1 MKLLIVSGMVF
12 GGIYAI
18 ASLGLVLTYV
28 SSRIFNFAQGAL
40 AFFVA
45 LLFYDLNTVKGWSAW
60 SAGLVSIGIVAPLLG
75 LVLWAVLFRRLS
87 SAPTTVQ
94 LVATIGLYVAIPP
107 IGKMLFVDTEPV
119 LPPGFFS
126 TPVPEVDVL
135 DVTLNANQIAVF
147 VSAVVVG
154 LALAALLRFTTLGLT
169 MRGVVD
175 HRELASVM
183 GINPA
188 AVTAVAWMLGTTM
201 AGLAGVLL
209 TPVLGLN
216 EVSFSVLL
224 ISSFAAVVV
233 GRLRSLTW
241 TFVGAIGLGLAQT
254 LVTKVLPDSGW
265 VARAAR
271 PSIPFVV
278 MLVFL
283 LVYGLIMHRRSAEA
297 PATTPL
303 LTRTP
308 EQLARSRRTQIV
320 TWTLLAAAALAV
332 PSLLTAF
339 WLGVVASGV
348 AVAIAMLS
356 FVLVTGEGGM
366 ISLCQISFAG
376 IGAMG
381 AAQLTEFH
389 GWPATL
395 AILVAAL
402 IAVPFG
408 MLVAVTGLRLGEL
421 YLALATLSFAV
432 LADSALFSIDRIDN
446 LHAGQPLPRPTLFG
460 FSFDSDVSFFYLA
473 LGVFVVGAV
482 LIANLRRSTT
492 GMTLAAIRSSEIA
505 ARTIGVRT
513 VRAKVATFAL
523 SAFIAGIG
531 GGLMASFS
539 GRATPGSFNALIGIV
554 WLAVAVTWGV
564 RSIVGALLAGVAF
577 SVFPALFS
585 AYVSETYAE
594 VPIMLFGLGAIMVA
608 REPRGIVA
616 QTVGHWT
623 HLWHRLRRPTDQVTV
638 VEGPVE
644 VAA

>member
-28 SSRIFNFAQGAL
+28 SSRIFNFAHGAL

-45 LLFYDLNTVKGWSAW
+45 LLYYDLNTVRGWSAW
-60 SAGLVSIGIVAPLLG
+60 TAGLLSVGVVAPLLG
-75 LVLWAVLFRRLS
+75 LFLWGILFRRLS
-87 SAPTTVQ
+87 GAPTTVQ

-107 IGKMLFVDTEPV
+107 IGKLLFVDTEPV

-126 TPVPEVDVL
+126 APVPEYDVL

-147 VSAVVVG
+147 VCAVVVG

-188 AVTAVAWMLGTTM
+188 AVTAVAWMIGTTM

-224 ISSFAAVVV
+224 ISSFAAVVI
-233 GRLRSLTW
+233 GRLRSLPW

-265 VARAAR
+265 LARAAR

-278 MLVFL
+278 MIVFL
-283 LVYGLIMHRRSAEA
+283 LIYGVLAHRRNVEA

-303 LTRTP
+303 LTRSP
-308 EQLARSRRTQIV
+308 EQAARRRRTQVV
-320 TWTLLAAAALAV
+320 TWVLLGALALGV
-332 PSLLTAF
+332 PSILTSY

-348 AVAIAMLS
+348 AVSIAMLS

-381 AAQLTEFH
+381 AANLTEFH
-389 GWPATL
+389 GWSVGP
-395 AILVAAL
+395 AILAAAL
-402 IAVPFG
+402 AAVPFG
-408 MLVAVTGLRLGEL
+408 VLVAVVGLRLGEL

-432 LADSALFSIDRIDN
+432 LADSALFTIESIDN
-446 LHAGQPLPRPTLFG
+446 LHSGQPLGRPALFG
-460 FSFDSDVSFFYLA
+460 FSFDSDISFFYLA
-473 LGVFVVGAV
+473 VGVFVIGAV
-482 LIANLRRSTT
+482 AVANLRRSTT
-492 GMTLAAIRSSEIA
+492 GMTLAAIRSSEVA

-513 VRAKVATFAL
+513 VQAKVATFAL
-523 SAFIAGIG
+523 SAFMAGIG
-531 GGLMASFS
+531 GGLLASFS

-564 RSIVGALLAGVAF
+564 RSTTGALLAGVAF
-577 SVFPALFS
+577 AVFPALFS
-585 AYVSETYAE
+585 TYVADDYAE
-594 VPIMLFGLGAIMVA
+594 VPIMLFGLGAILVA

-616 QTVGHWT
+616 QWAAHGA
-623 HLWHRLRRPTDQVTV
+623 HLKERFRRPAAPAAP
-638 VEGPVE
+638 VETPVE